1 MTILEARDIQFRKN
15 GKTIIDVDAFHLYEG
30 EVTALI
36 GVNGA
41 GKTTLMQILAL
52 LQQPTAGKVFFKGEQ
67 AQKNNLLRL
76 RKKMAFVFQQ
86 PLLLDMTVRKNIET
100 GLRLRGVS
108 PQEIKNRVEEWL
120 EKLGISHLAEGAVR
134 FLSGGEAQRV
144 SIARALALEPEVLFL
159 DEPFTGLDSPT
170 RGQLLLDMA
179 KLLHG
184 TNIATLFVTHDYVEI
199 PYLAHR
205 ISVIEQGAIIQTGTP
220 KEIYEQPKNQ
230 AVQRLLQWIPLRSE
244 MREVRGGTFGYSP
257 GA

>member
-1 MTILEARDIQFRKN
+1 MVILEARDIKFIKN
-15 GKTIIDVDAFHLYEG
+15 NRTILDIDAFALRQG

-41 GKTTLMQILAL
+41 GKTSLMQILAL
-52 LQQPTAGKVFFKGEQ
+52 LQQPTSGQVLFQGEPAGKH
-67 AQKNNLLRL
+67 NLLQL
-76 RKKMAFVFQQ
+76 RKRMAFVFQQ
-86 PLLLDMTVRKNIET
+86 PLLLDMTVRQNIET
-100 GLRLRGVS
+100 GLRFRKVASHLIN
-108 PQEIKNRVEEWL
+108 QRVQLWL
-120 EKLGISHLAEGAVR
+120 ERLGIQHLADGPVR

-184 TNIATLFVTHDYVEI
+184 TKIATLFVTHDYAEI

-205 ISVIEQGAIIQTGTP
+205 LSVLDQGRIIQTGTP
-220 KEIYEQPKNQ
+220 QEIYQRPKNQ
-230 AVQRLLQWIPLRSE
+230 AVLKLLQWIPMRGE
-244 MREVRGGTFGYSP
+244 MWEAK
-257 GA
+257 GAF

>member
-1 MTILEARDIQFRKN
+1 MVILEARDIKFIKN
-15 GKTIIDVDAFHLYEG
+15 NRTILDIDAFALRQG

-41 GKTTLMQILAL
+41 GKTSLMQILAL
-52 LQQPTAGKVFFKGEQ
+52 LQQPTSGQVLFQGEPAGKH
-67 AQKNNLLRL
+67 NLLQL
-76 RKKMAFVFQQ
+76 RKRMAFVFQQ
-86 PLLLDMTVRKNIET
+86 PLLLDMTVRQNIET
-100 GLRLRGVS
+100 GLRLRKVTS
-108 PQEIKNRVEEWL
+108 HLINQRVQLWL
-120 EKLGISHLAEGAVR
+120 ERLGIQHLADGPVR

-184 TNIATLFVTHDYVEI
+184 TKIATLFVTHDYAEI

-205 ISVIEQGAIIQTGTP
+205 LSVLDQGRIIQTGTP
-220 KEIYEQPKNQ
+220 QEIYQRPKNQ
-230 AVQRLLQWIPLRSE
+230 AVLKLLQWIPMRGE
-244 MREVRGGTFGYSP
+244 MREAK
-257 GA
+257 GAF

>member
-1 MTILEARDIQFRKN
+1 MAVLEAKDIQYKKN
-15 GKTIIDVDAFHLYEG
+15 GKTIIDVAAFQLYEG

-52 LQQPTAGKVFFKGEQ
+52 LRQPTAGNVFFKGEQ
-67 AQKNNLLRL
+67 AQKNNLLSL
-76 RKKMAFVFQQ
+76 RKRMAFVFQQ

-100 GLRLRGVS
+100 GLHLRGVS
-108 PQEIKNRVEEWL
+108 PQEIKKRVEEWI
-120 EKLGISHLAEGAVR
+120 EKLGISHLASDSVR

-184 TNIATLFVTHDYVEI
+184 TNIATLFVTHDYAEI

-205 ISVIEQGAIIQTGTP
+205 ISVIEQGVIIQTGTP

-244 MREVRGGTFGYSP
+244 RREVRSER
-257 GA
+257 